1 MFKYAIKKDITRK
14 CYERRLKIFFD
25 FIEFETTRLSREV
38 RCNKFSEK
46 SKNNSNWTK
55 SNN

>member
-1 MFKYAIKKDITRK
+1 MQLKKILQGSVMK
-14 CYERRLKIFFD
+14 ERLKIFFD